1 MSIYIDNK
9 YVRLVSSRLRNFKQK
24 SDNLWN
30 FSCPFCG
37 DSQKNKLKAR
47 GYVFAKGNDLLYR
60 CHNCG
65 VGTNVANL
73 LKQVD
78 PSLHGEYT
86 FEKYKSGESNTIFHK
101 SNTAP
106 TFNIPSPRFGKVEK
120 QRIFDHAEW
129 VSELQSGHFCLNY
142 AQNRSIPEEH
152 YDKLLFTSKYRQFI
166 DALVP
171 NHGKTLADDARLVI
185 PFYDVNGE
193 LVAVSGRAL
202 ETSEEKLRYVTVRTN
217 DSDDKLI
224 YGMDRVN
231 LNQTVY
237 LVEGPLDS
245 LFITNCLASG
255 DANLSLTAKNISAKN
270 KVLIFDNEP
279 RNKEVCKLI
288 EKAIKL
294 GEDVVIWPDTIEGK
308 DINEMILNGFSPDEI
323 KGIID
328 SNTFRNLEAIA
339 KFTFWKRV

>member
-120 QRIFDHAEW
+120 QRVFDHAEW

-142 AQNRSIPEEH
+142 VQNRSIPEEH

>member
-120 QRIFDHAEW
+120 QRVFDHAEW

-142 AQNRSIPEEH
+142 VQNRSIPEEH

-171 NHGKTLADDARLVI
+171 NHGKSLADDARLVI
-185 PFYDVNGE
+185 PYYDVNGE

-231 LNQTVY
+231 LHQTVY

>member
-101 SNTAP
+101 SNTSP

-120 QRIFDHAEW
+120 QRVFDHAEW

-142 AQNRSIPEEH
+142 VQNRSIPEEH

-171 NHGKTLADDARLVI
+171 NHGKSLADDARLVI
-185 PFYDVNGE
+185 PYYDVNGE

-202 ETSEEKLRYVTVRTN
+202 ETSDEKLRYVTVRTN

-231 LNQTVY
+231 LHQTVY

-245 LFITNCLASG
+245 LFITNCVASG

>member
-106 TFNIPSPRFGKVEK
+106 TFNIPPPRFGKVEK
-120 QRIFDHAEW
+120 QRVFDHAEW

-142 AQNRSIPEEH
+142 VQNRSIPEEH

-245 LFITNCLASG
+245 LFITNCVASG

>member
-24 SDNLWN
+24 NDNLWN

-86 FEKYKSGESNTIFHK
+86 FEKYKSGESNTFFNK
-101 SNTAP
+101 SNTSP
-106 TFNIPSPRFGKVEK
+106 TFNIPSPRFGKVEQQK
-120 QRIFDHAEW
+120 VFDHAEW
-129 VSELQSGHFCLNY
+129 VSELQSGHFCLTY
-142 AQNRSIPEEH
+142 AENRCIPTEH
-152 YDKLLFTSKYRQFI
+152 YDKLLFTAKYRQFI

-185 PFYDVNGE
+185 PYYDVNGE

-202 ETSEEKLRYVTVRTN
+202 ETSDVKLRYVTVRTN
-217 DSDDKLI
+217 DSEDKLI

-231 LNQTVY
+231 LHQTVY

-245 LFITNCLASG
+245 LFITNCVASG
-255 DANLSLTAKNISAKN
+255 DANLSITAKNISARN

>member
-120 QRIFDHAEW
+120 QRVFDHAEW

-231 LNQTVY
+231 LHQTVY
-237 LVEGPLDS
+237 LVEGPIDS

>member
-120 QRIFDHAEW
+120 QRVFDHAEW

-231 LNQTVY
+231 LHQTVY
-237 LVEGPLDS
+237 LVEGPIDS

-294 GEDVVIWPDTIEGK
+294 GEDVVIWPETIEGK

>member
-101 SNTAP
+101 SNTSP

-120 QRIFDHAEW
+120 QRVFDHAEW

-171 NHGKTLADDARLVI
+171 NHGKSLADDARLVI
-185 PFYDVNGE
+185 PYYDVNGE

-237 LVEGPLDS
+237 LVEGPIDS

>member
-101 SNTAP
+101 SNTSP

-120 QRIFDHAEW
+120 QRVFDHAEW

-142 AQNRSIPEEH
+142 VQNRSIPEEH

-171 NHGKTLADDARLVI
+171 NHGKSLADDARLVI
-185 PFYDVNGE
+185 PYYDVNGE

-202 ETSEEKLRYVTVRTN
+202 ETSDEKLRYVTVRTN

-231 LNQTVY
+231 LNETVY

-245 LFITNCLASG
+245 LFITNCVASG

-328 SNTFRNLEAIA
+328 SNTLRNLEAIA

>member
-101 SNTAP
+101 SNTSP

-120 QRIFDHAEW
+120 QRVFDHAEW

-142 AQNRSIPEEH
+142 VQNRSIPEEH

-231 LNQTVY
+231 LHQTVY
-237 LVEGPLDS
+237 LVEGPIDS

-328 SNTFRNLEAIA
+328 SNTLRNLEAIA

>member
-101 SNTAP
+101 SNTSP

-120 QRIFDHAEW
+120 QRVFDHAEW

-142 AQNRSIPEEH
+142 VQNRSIPEEH

-171 NHGKTLADDARLVI
+171 NHGKSLADDARLVI
-185 PFYDVNGE
+185 PYYDVNGE

-202 ETSEEKLRYVTVRTN
+202 ETSDEKLRYVTVRTN

-231 LNQTVY
+231 LHQTVY

-245 LFITNCLASG
+245 LFITNCVASG

-328 SNTFRNLEAIA
+328 SNTLRNLEAIA

>member
-101 SNTAP
+101 SNTSP

-120 QRIFDHAEW
+120 QRVFDHAEW

-142 AQNRSIPEEH
+142 VQNRSIPEEH

-171 NHGKTLADDARLVI
+171 NHGKSLADDARLVI
-185 PFYDVNGE
+185 PYYDVNGE

-202 ETSEEKLRYVTVRTN
+202 ETSDEKLRYVTVRTN

-255 DANLSLTAKNISAKN
+255 DANLSITAKNISAKN

-328 SNTFRNLEAIA
+328 SNTLRNLEAIA

>member
-101 SNTAP
+101 SNTSP

-120 QRIFDHAEW
+120 QKVFDHAEW
-129 VSELQSGHFCLNY
+129 VSELQSGHFCLTY
-142 AQNRSIPEEH
+142 AENRCIPEEH
-152 YDKLLFTSKYRQFI
+152 YDKLLFTAKYRQFI

-185 PFYDVNGE
+185 PYYDVNGE

-202 ETSEEKLRYVTVRTN
+202 ETSDVKLRYVTVRTN
-217 DSDDKLI
+217 DSEDKLI
-224 YGMDRVN
+224 FGMDRVN
-231 LNQTVY
+231 LHQTVY

-245 LFITNCLASG
+245 LFITNCVASG
-255 DANLSLTAKNISAKN
+255 DANLSITAKNISARN

-308 DINEMILNGFSPDEI
+308 DINEMILNGISPDEI

>member
-231 LNQTVY
+231 LHQTVY

>member
-142 AQNRSIPEEH
+142 VQNRSIPEEH

-231 LNQTVY
+231 LHQTVY

>member
-101 SNTAP
+101 SNTSP
-106 TFNIPSPRFGKVEK
+106 TFNIPPPRFGKVEK
-120 QRIFDHAEW
+120 QRVFDHAEW

>member
-9 YVRLVSSRLRNFKQK
+9 YVRLISSRLRNFKQK
-24 SDNLWN
+24 GDNLWN

-47 GYVFAKGNDLLYR
+47 GYVFAKNNDLLYR

-78 PSLHGEYT
+78 PALHGEYT
-86 FEKYKSGESNTIFHK
+86 FEKYKSGESNTIFHR
-101 SNTAP
+101 SNTTP
-106 TFNIPSPRFGKVEK
+106 TFNIPPPRFGRVEK
-120 QRIFDHAEW
+120 QKVFDYAEW

-142 AQNRSIPEEH
+142 VKNRYIPEEH
-152 YDKLLFTSKYRQFI
+152 YDKLLFTGNYRKFI
-166 DALVP
+166 DILVP

-185 PFYDVNGE
+185 PYYDVNGE

-202 ETSEEKLRYVTVRTN
+202 ETSDVKLRYVTIRTN
-217 DSDDKLI
+217 DNDDKLI

-245 LFITNCLASG
+245 LFITNCVASG
-255 DANLSLTAKNISAKN
+255 DANLSITAKNISSKN
-270 KVLIFDNEP
+270 KVLVFDNEP

-294 GEDVVIWPDTIEGK
+294 GEDVVIWPDEVEGK

-323 KGIID
+323 KDIID
-328 SNTFRNLEAIA
+328 SNKFRNLEAIA

>member
-101 SNTAP
+101 SNTSP

-120 QRIFDHAEW
+120 QRVFDHAEW

-142 AQNRSIPEEH
+142 VQNRSIPEEH

-171 NHGKTLADDARLVI
+171 NHGKSLADDARLVI
-185 PFYDVNGE
+185 PYYDVNGE

-328 SNTFRNLEAIA
+328 SNTLRNLEAIA